1 MIKGSK
7 TFERETKVESRIP
20 NSSLADIAFL
30 LFIFFAVST
39 TFRGKDYPGDKPELP
54 PAKATEKVDERV
66 KDILHLWVIPDGG
79 IWINDV
85 QVPLEGVAGFVQPI
99 LVKQPRLIVAVKA
112 DKDAEFGRINEV
124 LDQLKV
130 AGAVRVNF
138 ATVKERER
146 SS

>member
-1 MIKGSK
+1 MVKGSK

-39 TFRGKDYPGDKPELP
+39 TFRGKDYPGEKPELP
-54 PAKATEKVDERV
+54 PARATEKVEERV
-66 KDILHLWVIPDGG
+66 KDILHLWVIPGGG
-79 IWINDV
+79 IWIDDV
-85 QVPLEGVAGFVQPI
+85 QVPLEGIAGYVQPI
-99 LVKQPRLIVAVKA
+99 LNKQPRLIVAVKA
-112 DKDAEFGRINEV
+112 DREAEFGRINEV